1 MLSVAGFLVY
11 TQTVFS
17 KQLAS
22 QTTIFLLIWKN
33 KHKYMSDLEDMC
45 DLTCLNEAKFVP

>member
-22 QTTIFLLIWKN
+22 QTTIFLLIRKN
-33 KHKYMSDLEDMC
+33 KHKYVQSGRYVALH
-45 DLTCLNEAKFVP
+45 A